1 MFGGNG
7 NDGQGVSVTFGDLWR
22 LNPQSSGWSL
32 IASSG
37 SAPAARAYA
46 TSWAD
51 ANGDLW
57 LFGGQGRDA
66 NGTAYVLNDL
76 WKFSVSTGQWTR
88 VSGSARKNMP
98 GVYGLAGVPA
108 ADSLPGGRSNAVSW
122 VDPAGTLWVF
132 GGYGIDSAGA
142 LGTLS
147 DLWQFTPSTGLW
159 TWTSGAVTATGT

>member
-7 NDGQGVSVTFGDLWR
+7 NDAEGISATFGDLWR
-22 LNPQSSGWSL
+22 LNPQSSAWSL
-32 IASSG
+32 IPSSG

-76 WKFSVSTGQWTR
+76 WKLSVSTSQWSR
-88 VSGSARKNMP
+88 VSGSARRNMP
-98 GVYGLAGVPA
+98 GVYGLAGVA
-108 ADSLPGGRSNAVSW
+108 TADSLPGGRSNAISW
-122 VDPAGTLWVF
+122 VDPAGTLWIF
-132 GGYGIDSAGA
+132 GGYGVDSRGA

-159 TWTSGAVTATGT
+159 TWTSGAVIATGT